1 MVDGESSASENLRA
15 QIKCGCPAGVGVF
28 EATTEDH
35 SLLRSATETPKQPF
49 PVTDWQGG
57 RLRLRVFFW
66 LCGLLALAVGLFHS
80 NDHFGQ
86 ASKAPAALDAN
97 RAFAH
102 VQKLVSFGP
111 RPPGS
116 PGIAQA
122 QSYIS
127 THLKRL
133 SLQVEC
139 QDFMAATPLGAIGMK
154 NIIARL
160 PGESDRLLILGSHYD
175 TKPIP
180 GTLFVGANDGGS
192 STGLLLE
199 LARVL
204 AQKKRNDTLWF
215 VFFDGEE
222 AQREWTEQDSLYGSR
237 HFVERLREQ
246 RLIGRVKAMVLMDM
260 IGDNELELEKD
271 QASTSW
277 LVDLL
282 WKSAQEL
289 GYGKHLASS
298 PKAMVDD
305 HIPFIEAGIPAVDII
320 DFNFGL
326 FNRHWHNTGDTLDK
340 VGPQSLKITGEIVL
354 RLVDKLSAK

>member
-1 MVDGESSASENLRA
+1 MEGR
-15 QIKCGCPAGVGVF
+15 G
-28 EATTEDH
+28 
-35 SLLRSATETPKQPF
+35 LLKSPIETPRKPLF
-49 PVTDWQGG
+49 VAHWRRG
-57 RLRLRVFFW
+57 RFRSRVSVW
-66 LCGLLALAVGLFHS
+66 LCGLLALTVGLVCS
-80 NDHFGQ
+80 NDHLGQ
-86 ASKAPAALDAN
+86 PAKATPAFDAN

-127 THLKRL
+127 AHLMRL
-133 SLQVEC
+133 SLQVES
-139 QDFMAATPLGAIGMK
+139 QDFVAATPLGPIGMK

-160 PGESDRLLILGSHYD
+160 SGESERILILASHYD

-180 GTLFVGANDGGS
+180 GTLFLGANDGGS
-192 STGLLLE
+192 STGLLME
-199 LARVL
+199 LSRVL
-204 AQKKRNDTLWF
+204 GQKKNKDTLWF

-246 RLIGRVKAMVLMDM
+246 RLINRVKAMVLMDM
-260 IGDNELELEKD
+260 VGDNELVLEKD

-305 HIPFIEAGIPAVDII
+305 HIPFIESGIPAVDII

-326 FNRHWHNTGDTLDK
+326 FNRHWHTSGDTLDK
-340 VGPQSLKITGEIVL
+340 VEPQSLKITGEIVL
-354 RLVDKLSAK
+354 RLIDKLMAK